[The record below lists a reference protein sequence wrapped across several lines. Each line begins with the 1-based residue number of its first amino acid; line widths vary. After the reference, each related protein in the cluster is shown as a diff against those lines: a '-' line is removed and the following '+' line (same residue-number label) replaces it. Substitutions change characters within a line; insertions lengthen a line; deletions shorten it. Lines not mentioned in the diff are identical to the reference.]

1 MLDTTGIYTP
11 KNVYIGIQQTTG
23 PAITIG
29 LDLSK
34 NGEKAYGDENGW
46 FPSLLPGT
54 LLIRPILRNA
64 PGDLSDQERSGF
76 SQILLSPNPVNFEFK
91 IKGCVQFEKF
101 YAYSS
106 LGKLTDV
113 FSADHEGEVHQSTRL
128 WPSGIYYLISNN
140 GSRISLIVSND

>member
-1 MLDTTGIYTP
+1 MKGKSLEE
-11 KNVYIGIQQTTG
+11 KN
-23 PAITIG
+23 
-29 LDLSK
+29 LDLYSDAREI
-34 NGEKAYGDENGW
+34 NSEN
-46 FPSLLPGT
+46 
-54 LLIRPILRNA
+54 
-64 PGDLSDQERSGF
+64 
-76 SQILLSPNPVNFEFK
+76 
-91 IKGCVQFEKF
+91 FEKF